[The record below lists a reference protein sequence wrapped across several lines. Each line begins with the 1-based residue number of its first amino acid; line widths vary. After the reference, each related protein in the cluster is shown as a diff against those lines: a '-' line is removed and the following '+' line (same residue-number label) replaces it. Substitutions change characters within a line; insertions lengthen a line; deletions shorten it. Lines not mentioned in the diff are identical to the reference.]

1 MKPDTRRGR
10 ILLGGAIVALLVA
23 AVLVPIFGSAK
34 STERVAEDYQRY
46 NLNRPW
52 FDGKD
57 WDWYLDMFNQASIKP
72 QEEGT
77 FQQFPK
83 DSVPRQ
89 GVEPFIAA
97 DAKIG
102 NQLARDVMPK
112 NPVKADAASLANG
125 RFIFETY
132 CGVCHGDNGMAGTP
146 VDGKGMPAPPIAPL
160 FGVVTES
167 HLYNKALYG
176 GPLMPSYGFQTSA
189 KDRWDAVNYM
199 KSAQFGK

>member
-1 MKPDTRRGR
+1 MSHKPRRMR
-10 ILLGGAIVALLVA
+10 YVVAGGLAA
-23 AVLVPIFGSAK
+23 AVSVGVIALVFGA
-34 STERVAEDYQRY
+34 AEPPQRQAPDYQRY
-46 NLNRPW
+46 DLNRPW

-57 WDWYLDMFNQASIKP
+57 WDWFLDMFNQASIKP
-72 QEEGT
+72 QEVGT
-77 FQQFPK
+77 FQKFPL

-112 NPVKADAASLANG
+112 NPVQATAASLANG

-132 CGVCHGDNGMAGTP
+132 CGVCHGNNGMG
-146 VDGKGMPAPPIAPL
+146 GQLISKGVPAPPIAPL
-160 FGVVTES
+160 LPNLSEA
-167 HLYNKALYG
+167 HIYNKALYG

-189 KDRWDAVNYM
+189 KDRWDLVNYA
-199 KSAQFGK
+199 KSAKFGK